1 MRMMKNRI
9 ALIST
14 ALAALVTALGVLSPV
29 AEAQSVSG
37 SIYYGPSAPA
47 PIYVQPQAVYVE
59 PQPIY
64 VEPPAYYVA
73 APTYYYPPPAP
84 PITCRHRLRSTIRTV
99 LLGTGDQRDLRFW
112 RRQQGWRP
120 SLGPSLARQIGPA
133 GPEISVSLPGQ
144 HAE

>member
-1 MRMMKNRI
+1 MRMMKNRF

-84 PITCRHRLRSTIRTV
+84 TYYVPPPPPV
-99 LLGTGDQRDLRFW
+99 YY
-112 RRQQGWRP
+112 QQP
-120 SLGPSLARQIGPA
+120 SYWAPG
-133 GPEISVSLPGQ
+133 ISASFDFGGGSRGGG
-144 HAE
+144 HHWGHH